1 MKPTMLFAVIMIT
14 AIILAASFGLHIQ
27 PIEPL
32 YKLSNEVAANALYV
46 CPAANSIWDSVS
58 QGLRPFIRYINMA
71 FFFAVMLL
79 IFSWGWALY
88 QNLLKDKFEKK
99 SFDNSWAMTK
109 VIFWIGIIVLI
120 LVVTPN
126 GYRKVHVAGA
136 TGTYVLCEANTPGAL
151 PVKADAVK
159 R

>member
-1 MKPTMLFAVIMIT
+1 MKPTMLFSVIMIT

-27 PIEPL
+27 PIDPL
-32 YKLSNEVAANALYV
+32 YKLSEEVAANALYV
-46 CPAANSIWDSVS
+46 CPAASSVWDSVAI
-58 QGLRPFIRYINMA
+58 GLRPFIRYINMA
-71 FFFAVMLL
+71 FFFAAMLL
-79 IFSWGWALY
+79 VFSWSWALY

-109 VIFWIGIIVLI
+109 AIFWIAIVVLI
-120 LVVTPN
+120 LIWTPN
-126 GYRKVHVAGA
+126 NYRKVHVAGA
-136 TGTYVLCEANTPGAL
+136 PGAYVMCEANTPGAL